1 MQTISTAILS
11 ILYIHTLIMVSNQ
24 EQARLRVVQ
33 FADTHKTRR
42 TDWKS
47 FTAKHFLAEGMAK
60 TTIYRILKRYEQQGS
75 VARATGS
82 GRPVVKMTR
91 TKMAQLKRLVNHK
104 TGVSQRS
111 LAIRFDCTQGYIS
124 RTVKR
129 LKVRCLK
136 RAKAPRYR
144 DDAAKREAMKR
155 CRKMYNL
162 YKGLDF
168 VIDDEKYFGLT
179 GFQMSGNRHFYTSDK
194 DSTPSEIATFSKQK
208 FEPKV
213 MLWIAISPRGIT
225 RPVLTSGRSMAVT
238 SDTYIS
244 RCLNPCLVPFL
255 QEKYPNGSYV
265 FWPDKASSHYSAKTK
280 SFLEANGVNY
290 VPKVINP
297 TEVPQCRPIEDF
309 FGVLATYVYAQ
320 NWIAKDTEALK
331 RRIRSCIAK
340 IPESTVKAASQA
352 VRKRLLRAYR
362 NGILS
367 VCH

>member
-1 MQTISTAILS
+1 
-11 ILYIHTLIMVSNQ
+11 
-24 EQARLRVVQ
+24 
-33 FADTHKTRR
+33 
-42 TDWKS
+42 
-47 FTAKHFLAEGMAK
+47 
-60 TTIYRILKRYEQQGS
+60 
-75 VARATGS
+75 
-82 GRPVVKMTR
+82 
-91 TKMAQLKRLVNHK
+91 
-104 TGVSQRS
+104 
-111 LAIRFDCTQGYIS
+111 
-124 RTVKR
+124 
-129 LKVRCLK
+129 
-136 RAKAPRYR
+136 
-144 DDAAKREAMKR
+144 
-155 CRKMYNL
+155 
-162 YKGLDF
+162 
-168 VIDDEKYFGLT
+168 
-179 GFQMSGNRHFYTSDK
+179 
-194 DSTPSEIATFSKQK
+194 
-208 FEPKV
+208 

-280 SFLEANGVNY
+280 RFLEANGVNY

-340 IPESTVKAASQA
+340 IPESTVKAASRA
-352 VRKRLLRAYR
+352 VRNRLLRAYR
-362 NGILS
+362 DGILS